1 MVGIVLFVV
10 LAGSFIGAAT
20 QPVAPKRIAID
31 QDHKSNVRFWIVTW
45 ETYQGTLW
53 IGRPPELNPKA
64 FDRLTGCLDFSGTP
78 PQRPAPL
85 QWTIRS
91 AYDSRAVV
99 QGKAIPINPSADD
112 CSSTKGGHVLSLG
125 KLALE
130 PGRYQFDLKLSDE
143 IPDTISFPIELN
155 IQCCGKIAHTRLGGL
170 ALFLAF
176 FLLPIL
182 IYVVAFL
189 VLILLVRGALF
200 FYATRSQTQRR

>member
-1 MVGIVLFVV
+1 
-10 LAGSFIGAAT
+10 
-20 QPVAPKRIAID
+20 
-31 QDHKSNVRFWIVTW
+31 
-45 ETYQGTLW
+45 
-53 IGRPPELNPKA
+53 
-64 FDRLTGCLDFSGTP
+64 
-78 PQRPAPL
+78 
-85 QWTIRS
+85 
-91 AYDSRAVV
+91 
-99 QGKAIPINPSADD
+99 
-112 CSSTKGGHVLSLG
+112 
-125 KLALE
+125 
-130 PGRYQFDLKLSDE
+130 LKLSDE